1 MDRERRFANLSAQE
15 IEELVLLEQE
25 FRAKYKK
32 RVILIAY
39 EEQ

>member
-15 IEELVLLEQE
+15 AEEIVRLEQD
-25 FRAKYKK
+25 FREKYNK